1 MTARRTA
8 RGFTLI
14 EVMVALLIM
23 AAIAVIA
30 WRGIDGMLRS
40 REISQQHLL
49 QTERLQTVLVQWEQD
64 LRSLQEGS
72 ASISPLSF
80 DGAALRIV
88 RQQRE
93 GLQLVAWTL
102 SEGRLYRW
110 ESTTTTTLA
119 GLNDA
124 YARAQQSLGQE
135 SNRVVALDGLEGWQL
150 YFYRGNSWS
159 NAQSS
164 DDVTTTSTS
173 SSTSSTT
180 GVTSATTTTTTR
192 VLPTGVRMILQF
204 APGSG
209 YSGPLTRQIVL
220 TTPTTS

>member
-1 MTARRTA
+1 MAARRNA
-8 RGFTLI
+8 GFTLI

-23 AAIAVIA
+23 AAIAVMA

-40 REISQQHLL
+40 REISQAHLL
-49 QTERLQTVLVQWEQD
+49 RTERLQTVLVQWEQD

-110 ESTTTTTLA
+110 ESATTTTLA
-119 GLNDA
+119 ELNQA

-135 SNRVVALDGLEGWQL
+135 GNRVVALDGLEGWQL
-150 YFYRGNSWS
+150 YFYRGNGWS

-164 DDVTTTSTS
+164 DDLTTTSST
-173 SSTSSTT
+173 STSSTT
-180 GVTSATTTTTTR
+180 GVTTTTATTSR

-204 APGSG
+204 APSSG
-209 YSGPLTRQIVL
+209 YGGPLTRQIVL

>member
-1 MTARRTA
+1 MAARRNA
-8 RGFTLI
+8 GFTLI

-23 AAIAVIA
+23 AAIAVMA

-40 REISQQHLL
+40 REISQAHLL
-49 QTERLQTVLVQWEQD
+49 RTERLQTVLVQWEQD

-72 ASISPLSF
+72 ISISPLSF

-110 ESTTTTTLA
+110 ESAAATTLA
-119 GLNDA
+119 ELNQA

-135 SNRVVALDGLEGWQL
+135 GNRVVTLDGLEGWQL
-150 YFYRGNSWS
+150 YFYRGNGWS

-164 DDVTTTSTS
+164 DDLTTTSTS
-173 SSTSSTT
+173 STSSTSSTT
-180 GVTSATTTTTTR
+180 GITTTTATTSR

-204 APGSG
+204 APSSG
-209 YSGPLTRQIVL
+209 FGGPLTRQILL
-220 TTPTTS
+220 TTPSTS